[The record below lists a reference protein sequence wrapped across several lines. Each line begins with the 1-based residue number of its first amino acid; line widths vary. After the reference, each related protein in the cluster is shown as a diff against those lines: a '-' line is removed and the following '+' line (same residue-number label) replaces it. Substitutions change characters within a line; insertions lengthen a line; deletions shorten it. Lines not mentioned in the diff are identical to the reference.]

1 MGYATMPEK
10 RTLPGVQRLFSMF
23 PSGLPGIAL
32 ALLRISVASTVL
44 LQAYAQR
51 EVMTALALAAF
62 LIEAIIL
69 LLGFFTPLV
78 ALLAAAA
85 PFVGPSIMTLP
96 YGGLAIISVMNA
108 VALALLGPGAYSF
121 DAVRFGRRVVQLHS
135 KDGD

>member
-1 MGYATMPEK
+1 MGYAMIPEK

-32 ALLRISVASTVL
+32 VLLRISVASTVL
-44 LQAYAQR
+44 LQAGAQR
-51 EVMTALALAAF
+51 EVMTAM
-62 LIEAIIL
+62 IL

-96 YGGLAIISVMNA
+96 YGGLAIISLLNA